1 MLRYLLDEM
10 NWVREAYLCLLT
22 YARGFGIIRAM
33 RTTID
38 IPDVLYRAVRSR
50 TAAEGTTLRNIT
62 IALYGDWMQRADWHP
77 QLRTEAVI
85 TDDKP
90 EAKPNVDTRPHLK
103 CFGILK
109 PKKHINGP
117 HDMESIRASIAEGRK
132 KEYAELLARRGFV

>member
-1 MLRYLLDEM
+1 M
-10 NWVREAYLCLLT
+10 T
-22 YARGFGIIRAM
+22 YVGEFDTIRAM

-77 QLRTEAVI
+77 QLHTEVVI
-85 TDDKP
+85 ADEKP
-90 EAKPNVDTRPHLK
+90 EAKPKPKNHIPF
-103 CFGILK
+103 FGMLK